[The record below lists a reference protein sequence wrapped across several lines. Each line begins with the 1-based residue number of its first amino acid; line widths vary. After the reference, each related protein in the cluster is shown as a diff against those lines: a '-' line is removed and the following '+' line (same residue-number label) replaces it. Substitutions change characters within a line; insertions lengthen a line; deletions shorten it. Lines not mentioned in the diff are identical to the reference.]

1 MNSDIQ
7 TTEAKDIAAQPL
19 VTLVPETYVQAI
31 YEPFNNRL
39 ATAIAQSKDVKYNI
53 QTKEGMEVAVK
64 HRAIFRAIRIE
75 ADKERKARKAPIDEI
90 GKLINRTYETIET
103 AVTPHESKF
112 DGDIKAEEARLEEEK
127 AAKLKAEKE
136 AEAAVQN
143 RIDAIKNKPLQF
155 LNSSAEDIEYAIGEL
170 SLIIPT
176 PADYAERY
184 IEAEYA
190 IKETISSL
198 NSMAA
203 GKIAQAQLAEQ
214 QEQALAA
221 QKAQAAEQSRVD
233 AIKGK
238 IQGIRNFI
246 ITGSECETAD
256 ELTKLIVHLDGMETT
271 ASEYQ
276 EFEHEAVAAIAKTL
290 GVLTRQRDILLS
302 AEAAEKAAAEAKEA
316 DQGAKP
322 EVGKTVESVAQ
333 SQVTENQSSP
343 PLRSVPL
350 APSPSSSGVNTQPS
364 ANEIVCALA
373 DAFHVDEA
381 MAYGW
386 ITSTDFKQY
395 KKAA

>member
-1 MNSDIQ
+1 MNSAIQ

-39 ATAIAQSKDVKYNI
+39 ATAIEQSKDVKYNI

-271 ASEYQ
+271 AAEYQ

-290 GVLTRQRDILLS
+290 GVLTRQRDILRS
-302 AEAAEKAAAEAKEA
+302 AEEAEKAAAEAKET

-373 DAFHVDEA
+373 DAFHVDET

-386 ITSTDFKQY
+386 ITSTDFTQY

>member
-39 ATAIAQSKDVKYNI
+39 EAAIAQSKDVKYNI

-143 RIDAIKNKPLQF
+143 RIDAIKNKPLQL
-155 LNSSAEDIEYAIGEL
+155 LNSSVEDIESAIAEL
-170 SLIIPT
+170 SVIIPT

-190 IKETISSL
+190 LKSTIDSL

-203 GKIAQAQLAEQ
+203 GKRAQAQLAEQ

-221 QKAQAAEQSRVD
+221 QQAQATEQSRVD

-246 ITGSECETAD
+246 ITGSECETSD

-271 ASEYQ
+271 AAQYQ

-290 GVLTRQRDILLS
+290 GVLTRQRDILRS
-302 AEAAEKAAAEAKEA
+302 TEEAEKAKPVVEIAPQVTQQAPSSPTLVSSIKPIAAESVSRGSDSAVA
-316 DQGAKP
+316 VTQTQYFAGATP
-322 EVGKTVESVAQ
+322 T
-333 SQVTENQSSP
+333 
-343 PLRSVPL
+343 
-350 APSPSSSGVNTQPS
+350 
-364 ANEIVCALA
+364 ANELVCILA
-373 DAFHVDEA
+373 ASLHVDEA
-381 MAYGW
+381 LAHKW
-386 ITSTDFKQY
+386 LCETNFLEY